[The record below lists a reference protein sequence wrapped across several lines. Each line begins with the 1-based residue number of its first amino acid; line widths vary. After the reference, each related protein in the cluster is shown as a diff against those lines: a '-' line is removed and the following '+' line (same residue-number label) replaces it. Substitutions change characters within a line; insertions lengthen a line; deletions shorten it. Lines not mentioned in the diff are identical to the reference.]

1 MRRQEGLKPERH
13 GLEIMLLDKGAGAA
27 NRSIQPQKENAS
39 HTVPGSAIRSS
50 LSDVLITIA
59 GAAMGGVLL
68 GEAFFGPV
76 GAVAGGFL
84 GTAAAVA
91 IPKKR
96 KN

>member
-1 MRRQEGLKPERH
+1 
-13 GLEIMLLDKGAGAA
+13 
-27 NRSIQPQKENAS
+27 
-39 HTVPGSAIRSS
+39 
-50 LSDVLITIA
+50 
-59 GAAMGGVLL
+59 MGGVLL